1 MSAASTGHRALGGPE
16 LPEPHDQKLTVMLT
30 TAEIEMLR
38 ELAEAEGVNMSDVVR
53 KCIREKHARL
63 TKRGRA

>member
-1 MSAASTGHRALGGPE
+1 

>member
-16 LPEPHDQKLTVMLT
+16 LPDPHDQKLTVMLT
-30 TAEIEMLR
+30 AAEMDMLR

-53 KCIREKHARL
+53 KSVREKHAKLQR
-63 TKRGRA
+63 KAAR